1 MYLLGMRFE
10 NGLVWHNN
18 GLSCLLCF
26 VLVMSNRL
34 QSSPENDPNDP
45 LMSGTGNRP
54 TRQYGQKVQQE
65 MSHINFMQRT
75 HPPIVSNHQD
85 RLAWDHLGWTPLDHV
100 IFFAFEKNLGQY
112 MAPYPPPEPAV
123 YPRLN
128 AVSRL
133 LGKSL
138 GQLARPLAKSSDQ
151 YKSTNPTPDPVVPAR
166 LLALTRLLIEHGA
179 DTDGIDL

>member
-1 MYLLGMRFE
+1 
-10 NGLVWHNN
+10 
-18 GLSCLLCF
+18 
-26 VLVMSNRL
+26 
-34 QSSPENDPNDP
+34 
-45 LMSGTGNRP
+45 
-54 TRQYGQKVQQE
+54 
-65 MSHINFMQRT
+65 
-75 HPPIVSNHQD
+75 
-85 RLAWDHLGWTPLDHV
+85 
-100 IFFAFEKNLGQY
+100 

-151 YKSTNPTPDPVVPAR
+151 CKSTNPTPDPVVPAR